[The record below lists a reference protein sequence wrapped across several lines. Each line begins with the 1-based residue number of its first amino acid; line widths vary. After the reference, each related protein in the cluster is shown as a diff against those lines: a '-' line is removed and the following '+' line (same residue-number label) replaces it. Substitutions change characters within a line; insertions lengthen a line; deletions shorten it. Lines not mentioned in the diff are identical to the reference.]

1 MASLDRLHPTT
12 VAHPITSARATKP
25 HFIMGYY
32 QPRRRVAVPGRIRYF
47 SQQIAVQQLPT
58 SPFRSPQSPALGY
71 RARKI
76 LFAVVSEYIAT
87 GEPVGSR
94 RLSKRYGLNLSP
106 ATIRN
111 ELADLEEAGCVS
123 SPHTSAGRV
132 PTEVG
137 FRVFIDALA
146 QMREVADIDRTAILA
161 RMGQLRP
168 GVDDVMREAGRLLAS
183 LTGAAALVTRPRAE
197 LEALTQLRFVPLSQR
212 SVLAVIVTRSGTIQ
226 NRVVELTEPLEPSEL
241 DRLQNYVTELLAQ
254 GRTLGELRTLL
265 ADAVA
270 TDRGAYD
277 SLKRRARQMVEAAV
291 GSEAR
296 EVVIEGQGA
305 LFDRPEFVSS
315 EKMRAFL
322 RAFEEKEKLVG
333 LLDRTIAASGVTVLL
348 GSEANLVDVP
358 DIGVIS
364 AVYRAGG
371 HGAGSVGLV
380 GPTRMDYG
388 KLMPLVGFMSEVI
401 SDVLDP
407 GEDEADDPS
416 PD

>member
-1 MASLDRLHPTT
+1 M
-12 VAHPITSARATKP
+12 
-25 HFIMGYY
+25 
-32 QPRRRVAVPGRIRYF
+32 
-47 SQQIAVQQLPT
+47 
-58 SPFRSPQSPALGY
+58 SPFRTPQSPALGY

-76 LFAVVSEYIAT
+76 LFAVVSDYIAT

-111 ELADLEEAGCVS
+111 ELADLEESGCVS

-146 QMREVADIDRTAILA
+146 QMREVAELDRSAILA

-168 GVDDVMREAGRLLAS
+168 GVDDVVREAGRLLAS
-183 LTGAAALVTRPRAE
+183 LTGAAALVTRPRPE
-197 LEALTQLRFVPLSQR
+197 LDALTQLRFVPLGPT

-226 NRVVELTEPLEPSEL
+226 NRVVTLTEPLETSEL
-241 DRLQNYVTELLAQ
+241 ERLQNYVTELAQ
-254 GRTLGELRTLL
+254 NRTLAELRSVL
-265 ADAVA
+265 AEVVA

-277 SLKRRARQMVEAAV
+277 RFKRRARQMVDAAA
-291 GSEAR
+291 GAEAR
-296 EVVIEGQGA
+296 EMVIEGQGA
-305 LFDRPEFVSS
+305 LFDRPEFESS

-322 RAFEEKEKLVG
+322 RAFEEKERLVG
-333 LLDRTIAASGVTVLL
+333 LLDRTIAASGVTVLV

-364 AVYRAGG
+364 AAYRAGG
-371 HGAGSVGLV
+371 HGAGTVGLV

-407 GEDEADDPS
+407 GEEDGDAGDP
-416 PD
+416 D

>member
-1 MASLDRLHPTT
+1 M
-12 VAHPITSARATKP
+12 
-25 HFIMGYY
+25 
-32 QPRRRVAVPGRIRYF
+32 QP
-47 SQQIAVQQLPT
+47 LPT
-58 SPFRSPQSPALGY
+58 SPFRSSQSPALGY

-111 ELADLEEAGCVS
+111 ELADLEEAGCVT

-146 QMREVADIDRTAILA
+146 QMREVGETDRAAILA

-183 LTGAAALVTRPRAE
+183 LTGAAALVTRPRPE
-197 LEALTQLRFVPLSQR
+197 LDALAQLRFVPLGGA

-226 NRVVELTEPLEPSEL
+226 NRVVALPEALDASEL
-241 DRLQNYVTELLAQ
+241 ERLQNYVTELAQ
-254 GRTLGELRTLL
+254 GKTLAELRAAL
-265 ADAVA
+265 AEAVA
-270 TDRGAYD
+270 SDRGAYD
-277 SLKRRARQMVEAAV
+277 RLKRRARQMVEAAV
-291 GSEAR
+291 SPDAR

-305 LFDRPEFVSS
+305 LFDRPEFESS

-322 RAFEEKEKLVG
+322 RAFEEKERLVG
-333 LLDRTIAASGVTVLL
+333 LLDRTIAAAGVTVLV

-364 AVYRAGG
+364 AAYRAGG
-371 HGAGSVGLV
+371 HGAGTVGLV

-407 GEDEADDPS
+407 GDPDAGETD